1 MKTRTIILLTTF
13 IFASSFATNAFADNK
28 TEDRQ
33 VDKFDAIGISVDA
46 KIELYQGNKTQV
58 LLNGDEDV
66 LKDIVTRVRNKKL
79 IIKYDKPFS
88 FFNSTKEIKIKITT
102 PEIKEIE
109 ISGSAELLAK
119 TNIQNK
125 KMDLEISG
133 SGEIHINDLL
143 TGEMD
148 VDISGSGEVHLA
160 GKKVVER
167 LDLDISGSGEYN
179 GENLKIN
186 YADIDI
192 SGSGSCIINAE
203 KEIDADISGS
213 GGIKY
218 KGNALIDADVS
229 GSGNVRNID

>member
-88 FFNSTKEIKIKITT
+88 FNSTKEIKIKITT